1 MTTPKLE
8 AAQQRLARL
17 LEQKKALEAKIS
29 REQGMLRERE
39 RKARTRRLI
48 EYGGLVAIAG
58 LDQEDKGIV
67 LGLLLEGARRL
78 PVDAKTRQHWKVLG
92 DRELEVRARQA
103 AAQAARVGQDI
114 AYPPATAER
123 PAAETSSAYLDG
135 TGHTSGEAAAEGTS
149 GPLDDG
155 SAAPV
160 PASQV

>member
-29 REQGMLRERE
+29 REQGLLRERE

-58 LDQEDKGIV
+58 LDEEDKGTV

-78 PVDAKTRQHWKVLG
+78 PVDAKARQRWKELG
-92 DRELEVRARQA
+92 DRELAVRARQA
-103 AAQAARVGQDI
+103 AAQSLPSG
-114 AYPPATAER
+114 
-123 PAAETSSAYLDG
+123 DG
-135 TGHTSGEAAAEGTS
+135 TPSSTGEQEPECEAGEPEGQAHAGAEH
-149 GPLDDG
+149 
-155 SAAPV
+155 
-160 PASQV
+160 

>member
-8 AAQQRLARL
+8 AAQQRLVRL

-58 LDQEDKGIV
+58 LDEEDKGTV

-78 PVDAKTRQHWKVLG
+78 PVDAKTSRRWKDLG
-92 DRELEVRARQA
+92 DKELAARAAHA
-103 AAQAARVGQDI
+103 AAHTPGGTQNGVGT
-114 AYPPATAER
+114 PATEER
-123 PAAETSSAYLDG
+123 PSADMGSTEREGPGDVSSAPV
-135 TGHTSGEAAAEGTS
+135 GEGEGE
-149 GPLDDG
+149 
-155 SAAPV
+155 
-160 PASQV
+160 